1 MIENIIPIKEKNMT
15 LKNNL
20 NNKYYLR
27 LSLAILKDL
36 RKSYMRIVEVRHN
49 KKQWISNPELT
60 KALEFFDRQ
69 IKEIYE
75 I

>member
-1 MIENIIPIKEKNMT
+1 MKQITQKYFARLALVAIKN
-15 LKNNL
+15 LK
-20 NNKYYLR
+20 
-27 LSLAILKDL
+27 
-36 RKSYMRIVEVRHN
+36 KSYMRIVEVRHD